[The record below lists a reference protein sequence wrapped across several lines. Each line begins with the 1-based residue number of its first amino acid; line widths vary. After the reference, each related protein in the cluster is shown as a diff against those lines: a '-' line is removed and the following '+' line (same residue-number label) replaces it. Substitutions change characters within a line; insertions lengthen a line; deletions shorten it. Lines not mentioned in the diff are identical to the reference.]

1 MAAAARLGLAAAAPA
16 DRGLE
21 GVVRGSP
28 FSEAAPGEAPPPP
41 RPAARSSPPFPA
53 ASAAAASVPELR
65 PPAPARPN
73 PARPN
78 PAQLR
83 HGGPPP
89 GALRGA
95 AVNVGYWV
103 LPEMGLEGMRVVL
116 SSRNNLNS
124 REAVQAKS
132 DPYSLQKSDE
142 NSKIAPVSGGPKF
155 FLCNMIAHAKR
166 CFIPVKRLKRHSR

>member
-1 MAAAARLGLAAAAPA
+1 
-16 DRGLE
+16 
-21 GVVRGSP
+21 
-28 FSEAAPGEAPPPP
+28 
-41 RPAARSSPPFPA
+41 
-53 ASAAAASVPELR
+53 
-65 PPAPARPN
+65 
-73 PARPN
+73 
-78 PAQLR
+78 
-83 HGGPPP
+83 
-89 GALRGA
+89 
-95 AVNVGYWV
+95 
-103 LPEMGLEGMRVVL
+103 MGLEGMRVVL

>member
-1 MAAAARLGLAAAAPA
+1 MAAAARLGPAAAAPA

-73 PARPN
+73 PARP
-78 PAQLR
+78 R

-116 SSRNNLNS
+116 SSRNNLN
-124 REAVQAKS
+124 RGEAVQAKS
-132 DPYSLQKSDE
+132 DPYKPE
-142 NSKIAPVSGGPKF
+142 ET
-155 FLCNMIAHAKR
+155 R
-166 CFIPVKRLKRHSR
+166 

>member
-73 PARPN
+73 PAQP
-78 PAQLR
+78 R